1 MKYDFAHP
9 KFRNG
14 MVTFDEKKP
23 DLLYEFRIAASRR
36 KYVLR
41 QDMYLYDNNGEKMAK
56 VENYGNMLLVTMLN
70 NSDMGSHRLRTK
82 RDIEEFFSIYESV
95 EPSSEYMSLN
105 EAKQIL
111 ADNGYTLI

>member
-23 DLLYEFRIAASRR
+23 DLLYEFRTAAARR
-36 KYVLR
+36 KYILR
-41 QDMYLYDNNGEKMAK
+41 PDMYLYDNNGEKMAK
-56 VENYGNMLLVTMLN
+56 VENYGHMLLVTMLN
-70 NSDMGSHRLRTK
+70 DSDMGSHRLRTK

-95 EPSSEYMSLN
+95 EPSSEYMTIN
-105 EAKQIL
+105 EAVQIL
-111 ADNGYTLI
+111 EDNGYVLD

>member
-1 MKYDFAHP
+1 MRYDFAHP

-41 QDMYLYDNNGEKMAK
+41 K
-56 VENYGNMLLVTMLN
+56 
-70 NSDMGSHRLRTK
+70 
-82 RDIEEFFSIYESV
+82 DI
-95 EPSSEYMSLN
+95 
-105 EAKQIL
+105 
-111 ADNGYTLI
+111 